1 MPKCRLSGNLYWRRI
16 ILSRLGIVRDHAIAT
31 MRLRLRGTREVRL
44 RLRGARVSLNFLFS
58 TLTER
63 LRRFSLMPD
72 AKITPALCMPRYSF
86 LLFFILL
93 AHPAFSY
100 GQEGA
105 KPQPQNRTTK
115 QTSRVSNTSPQPGA
129 NADQNATLEADQ
141 QRQVGRIY
149 YADGNVDVHYQN
161 SRLRADHVEYNED
174 TYLAIARGHVQLDY
188 MTQHIEADEAHYE
201 LRTGHGTFL
210 HVRATFSIERRPTP
224 TLLVTPNPLYF
235 EAEEAERLDEH
246 TYRIKKAWMTV
257 CDPDKPTWKFYA
269 PEATV
274 YLQKSVHLVNGDF
287 RVLSVP
293 VLYLPYAT
301 FPAGK
306 ERESGFM
313 IPNIGDSSNKGYILG
328 ESYYWAPTDW
338 MDATLGGNYY
348 SRRGWSQRADL
359 RMRPWENAKLEITY
373 TGVIDRGLE
382 QPQVPGEPPVPAIN
396 QGGHEAR
403 LLFTALLPDGW
414 RAVADLDNLNTL
426 TYRLAWSETF
436 TQAVNSEVRNSA
448 FLTNNFRG
456 FSLNFAALSYQNY
469 LSATPDTYVSLRAA
483 PEVRFSSVD
492 QAPFP
497 ELPIY
502 FSFGS
507 FIDAVH
513 RGDTVTPTPLD
524 TPNFVGRSELAP
536 TVTMPLHLGNWLDL
550 TPTFTF
556 RSTYYGGQANG
567 NTFVDRGFFRTTEE
581 LSVDLRPP
589 SFDRVWEKSGT
600 KWKHTIEPDIVYNY
614 VNGVNNY
621 ARYIRFDED
630 ETLTDTNEIEY
641 GITQRLYR
649 RKKDGD
655 TQELVRWRLV
665 QKYFF
670 DPTFGGALINGQRN
684 VFQTL
689 DEITPFAFTDS
700 PRRFSPIVSD
710 LVIEPGKH
718 FDTEF
723 IVNFDPKRNQLT
735 AIGTLLKLKPYKQS
749 FLTLAHFSTTNLP
762 TPPDEN
768 PPNFVFQPRSNQVRA
783 LVGYGDLTRI
793 GFNATAGL
801 SYDFTQQAFQN
812 QILEA
817 SYNGSC
823 CGFGFEYRRFSFG
836 TIRNENQYLVVFRI
850 ANVGSAGTLRK
861 AEKIF

>member
-1 MPKCRLSGNLYWRRI
+1 
-16 ILSRLGIVRDHAIAT
+16 
-31 MRLRLRGTREVRL
+31 
-44 RLRGARVSLNFLFS
+44 
-58 TLTER
+58 
-63 LRRFSLMPD
+63 MPD
-72 AKITPALCMPRYSF
+72 AKIKPISRRLHPFFLSF
-86 LLFFILL
+86 LILFLSPAVTFAQDAAQ
-93 AHPAFSY
+93 AHPQSP
-100 GQEGA
+100 A
-105 KPQPQNRTTK
+105 KNHTSHVTRTAPQSGTDLD
-115 QTSRVSNTSPQPGA
+115 QT
-129 NADQNATLEADQ
+129 ATLEADQ

-161 SRLRADHVEYNED
+161 TRLRADHVEYNED
-174 TYLAIARGHVQLDY
+174 TYVAIARGHVQLDY
-188 MTQHIEADEAHYE
+188 LTQHIEADEAHYE
-201 LRTGHGTFL
+201 VRTGHGTFV
-210 HVRATFSIERRPTP
+210 HVRASFSIERRPTP
-224 TLLVTPNPLYF
+224 TLLVTSNPLYF
-235 EAEEAERLDEH
+235 EAEEAERLDQH

-257 CDPDKPTWKFYA
+257 CDPGKPIWRFYA

-274 YLQKSVHLVNGDF
+274 HLQKSVHLENGSF
-287 RVLSVP
+287 RIFSVP

-301 FPAGK
+301 FPAEK

-328 ESYYWAPTDW
+328 ESYYWAPMDW
-338 MDATLGGNYY
+338 MDFTLGGNYY

-359 RMRPWENAKLEITY
+359 RMRPWESAKLDITY
-373 TGVIDRGLE
+373 SGVIDRGLQ
-382 QPQVPGEPPVPAIN
+382 QPQIPGQPPVPAIN

-456 FSLNFAALSYQNY
+456 FSLNFAALGYQNY
-469 LSATPDTYVSLRAA
+469 LSASPDTFVSLRTA
-483 PEVRFSSVD
+483 PEVHFSSVD

-497 ELPIY
+497 HLPIY
-502 FSFGS
+502 FSFDS
-507 FIDAVH
+507 FSDAVH
-513 RGDTVTPTPLD
+513 RNDTVTSTPLD

-536 TVTMPLHLGNWLDL
+536 TVTIPLHFRNWLDV
-550 TPTFTF
+550 TPSFTL

-567 NTFVDRGFFRTTEE
+567 NTFIDRGFFRTTEE
-581 LSVDLRPP
+581 FSVDLRPP
-589 SFDRVWEKSGT
+589 TLDRIWEKSGT
-600 KWKHTIEPDIVYNY
+600 KWKHVIEPDIVYNY
-614 VNGVNNY
+614 VNGVNHY
-621 ARYIRFDED
+621 ARFIRFDED

-655 TQELVRWRLV
+655 AQELMRWRLV
-665 QKYFF
+665 QKYYLN
-670 DPTFGGALINGQRN
+670 PTFGGALINGQRN
-684 VFQTL
+684 VFQSL
-689 DEITPFAFTDS
+689 DDITPFAFADS

-718 FDTEF
+718 WDTEF
-723 IVNFDPKRNQLT
+723 IFNFDPKRNQLT
-735 AIGTLLKLKPYKQS
+735 AVGTLLKLKPYKQS
-749 FLTLAHFSTTNLP
+749 FLTLAHFSTTNLAE
-762 TPPDEN
+762 PPDEN
-768 PPNFVFQPRSNQVRA
+768 PPNFVFQSRSNQVRA
-783 LVGYGDLTRI
+783 LVGYGDLTRV
-793 GFNATAGL
+793 GFNAMAGL

-812 QILEA
+812 QILEV

-836 TIRNENQYLVVFRI
+836 NIRNENQYLVVFRI
-850 ANVGSAGTLRK
+850 ANVGSAGTLRR

>member
-1 MPKCRLSGNLYWRRI
+1 
-16 ILSRLGIVRDHAIAT
+16 
-31 MRLRLRGTREVRL
+31 
-44 RLRGARVSLNFLFS
+44 
-58 TLTER
+58 
-63 LRRFSLMPD
+63 MPD
-72 AKITPALCMPRYSF
+72 AKITRTLRKLCLFLVLLGIFFASPRF
-86 LLFFILL
+86 VDAQDAATKL
-93 AHPAFSY
+93 PP
-100 GQEGA
+100 Q
-105 KPQPQNRTTK
+105 KPSKK
-115 QTSRVSNTSPQPGA
+115 QSSVANTPPRASVNG
-129 NADQNATLEADQ
+129 DQTATLEAKQ
-141 QRQVGRIY
+141 QSQVAGIS
-149 YADGNVDVHYQN
+149 YADGDVDLRYQN
-161 SRLRADHVEYNED
+161 TRLRADHVEYNND
-174 TYLAIARGHVQLDY
+174 TQVAIARGHVQLDY
-188 MTQHIEADEAHYE
+188 MNQHVEADEARYE
-201 LRTGHGTFL
+201 LRTGHGTFF
-210 HVRATFSIERRPTP
+210 HVRATFSIDRHPTP
-224 TLLVTPNPLYF
+224 TLLISPNPLYF

-274 YLQKSVHLVNGDF
+274 YLQKSVHLENGDF
-287 RVLSVP
+287 RVFSVP

-313 IPNIGDSSNKGYILG
+313 IPNIGDSSSKGYILG

-338 MDATLGGNYY
+338 MDASIGGTYY
-348 SRRGWSQRADL
+348 SRRGWGQRADL
-359 RMRPWENAKLEITY
+359 RMRPWENAKLDVIY
-373 TGVIDRGLE
+373 TGVEDRGLE
-382 QPQVPGEPPVPAIN
+382 QPQVPGEPPVPPIN

-414 RAVADLDNLNTL
+414 RAVADLDDLSSL

-469 LSATPDTYVSLRAA
+469 LSASPDTYVSLRTA

-492 QAPFP
+492 QAPFQR
-497 ELPIY
+497 LPIY
-502 FSFGS
+502 FSFDGFS
-507 FIDAVH
+507 DAVH
-513 RGDTVTPTPLD
+513 RSDTVTATPLD

-536 TVTMPLHLGNWLDL
+536 SVTMPLHFGPWLDV
-550 TPTFTF
+550 TPTFTL
-556 RSTYYGGQANG
+556 RSTYYGGQLQNG
-567 NTFVDRGFFRTTEE
+567 SFIDRGFFRTTEE
-581 LSVDLRPP
+581 FSLDIRPP
-589 SFDRVWEKSGT
+589 SFDRIWDRSGT
-600 KWKHTIEPDIVYNY
+600 KWKHVIEPDIVYNY
-614 VNGVNNY
+614 VNGVNDFS
-621 ARYIRFDED
+621 RFIRFDED

-655 TQELVRWRLV
+655 AEELMSWRLV

-670 DPTFGGALINGQRN
+670 DTTFGGALINGQRN

-689 DEITPFAFTDS
+689 DEITPFAFADS
-700 PRRFSPIVSD
+700 PRHFSPIVSD
-710 LVIEPGKH
+710 LKIEPGKH

-723 IVNFDPKRNQLT
+723 IFNFDPKRNQLT

-768 PPNFVFQPRSNQVRA
+768 PPNFVFESRSNQVRA
-783 LVGYGDLTRI
+783 LVGYGDLTRV

-812 QILEA
+812 QILEV

-823 CGFGFEYRRFSFG
+823 CGFGFEYRKFSFG
-836 TIRNENQYLVVFRI
+836 SIRNENQYLVVFRI
-850 ANVGSAGTLRK
+850 ANVGSAGTLRR

>member
-1 MPKCRLSGNLYWRRI
+1 
-16 ILSRLGIVRDHAIAT
+16 
-31 MRLRLRGTREVRL
+31 MRLWLQGASEVRL
-44 RLRGARVSLNFLFS
+44 RLRGARVSLNFLFF

-72 AKITPALCMPRYSF
+72 AKITLALCMPRSLF
-86 LLFFILL
+86 VLFFILL
-93 AHPAFSY
+93 AHPAFCY
-100 GQEGA
+100 AQENA
-105 KPQPQNRTTK
+105 KPQPQNTATK
-115 QTSRVSNTSPQPGA
+115 QTSRASNTSPQAGP
-129 NADQNATLEADQ
+129 NADQSATLEADQ

-161 SRLRADHVEYNED
+161 TRLRADHVEYNED
-174 TYLAIARGHVQLDY
+174 TYVAIARGHVQLDY

-201 LRTGHGTFL
+201 VRTGHGTFL

-287 RVLSVP
+287 RVFSVP

-338 MDATLGGNYY
+338 MDGTLGGNYY

-359 RMRPWENAKLEITY
+359 RMRPWENAKLEATY

-403 LLFTALLPDGW
+403 LLFTALLPGGW
-414 RAVADLDNLNTL
+414 RAVADLDNLNSL

-483 PEVRFSSVD
+483 PEVRFGSVD

-497 ELPIY
+497 QLPVY

-507 FIDAVH
+507 FVDAVH
-513 RGDTVTPTPLD
+513 RSDTVTPTPLD

-536 TVTMPLHLGNWLDL
+536 SVTIPLHLGNWLDV
-550 TPTFTF
+550 TPTFTL

-567 NTFVDRGFFRTTEE
+567 STFVDRGFFRTTEE

-614 VNGVNNY
+614 VNGVNDY

-649 RKKDGD
+649 RKKDGNAE
-655 TQELVRWRLV
+655 ELVRWRLV

-689 DEITPFAFTDS
+689 DDITPFAFTDS

-723 IVNFDPKRNQLT
+723 IFNFDPKRNQLT